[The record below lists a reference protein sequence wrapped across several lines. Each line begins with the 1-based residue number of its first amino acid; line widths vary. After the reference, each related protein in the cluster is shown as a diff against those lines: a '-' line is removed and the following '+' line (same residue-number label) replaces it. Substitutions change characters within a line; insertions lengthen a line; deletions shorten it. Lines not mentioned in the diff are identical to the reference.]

1 MPGIDMGGLDLP
13 SLLPHPPPFFHRR
26 HFRRL
31 LRPRAIQGHFRSL
44 LRPKTFVG
52 SISVHEIAAYSL
64 ASSGKGALDNST
76 HCGSAFRP
84 SFVIPVAHH
93 WRLRFIPPQ
102 SFVGPFPSQ
111 SCHSSAITTGNP
123 GFTTDPGVI
132 ITAGA
137 DQSGLPLQVA
147 VNYFGPSI
155 PTISAAVS
163 PSTRQTELNSPPR
176 TRPAPSTTNFFG
188 LLRLQQRPYRPRK
201 PQRQPFAL
209 GVPQHSHSRPP
220 IAFYWASSFTS
231 APTTS
236 SADTT
241 TPPPWAWRAS
251 RYPLKTTLSIT
262 IRTVVEDLHHAF
274 PQRAWL

>member
-176 TRPAPSTTNFFG
+176 TLPAPSTTNFFG
-188 LLRLQQRPYRPRK
+188 LHD
-201 PQRQPFAL
+201 FN
-209 GVPQHSHSRPP
+209 
-220 IAFYWASSFTS
+220 S
-231 APTTS
+231 APTVRENHSVNRSHSGCRNTAIPDHLS
-236 SADTT
+236 RFIGHRLSPALLPHPPR
-241 TPPPWAWRAS
+241 TPRRHRLGLGGPHG
-251 RYPLKTTLSIT
+251 TL
-262 IRTVVEDLHHAF
+262 
-274 PQRAWL
+274 